1 MSVDQGEQ
9 DKKIKIKKD
18 NKKKGEQDV
27 GEIYDQCDLKV
38 DPETGAQYK
47 DGQPLTLLRSFRQ
60 HDK

>member
-1 MSVDQGEQ
+1 MSVDQ
-9 DKKIKIKKD
+9 
-18 NKKKGEQDV
+18 GEQDV